1 MKIRRINEYFSQTL
15 SGDGFNSS
23 NGVFKVNYKAFNDLS
38 MSVGRDPDP
47 SQSIKDSAF
56 QIGDLVKGKVKLKGE
71 DKKISGEVIR
81 NKKDEDGKSYIIKI
95 KSFKTNKI
103 YTLIPGTIEFLE
115 DRGNS
120 QNKTLGSTVTQGE
133 RSQKNLKYNGGNVVW
148 GSLENEDNEMGEPL
162 EGDAIEGPMMTGWKI
177 VFVGSLGLRKEEG
190 VRILPS
196 CSANKD
202 TSTIYF
208 IRGASDNET
217 IKAIESY
224 CFMCFNDELQNLDI
238 PTKALL
244 AVKLLD
250 LKNEVE
256 AKKKLIQYFPE
267 ICNVSYGE
275 TKDAKDSEAEDIIK
289 GFL

>member
-1 MKIRRINEYFSQTL
+1 MRIRRINEYFSQTL

-47 SQSIKDSAF
+47 SLSIKDSAF
-56 QIGDLVKGKVKLKGE
+56 QIGDLVKGKVKGK

-81 NKKDEDGKSYIIKI
+81 NKKSEDSKSYIIKI
-95 KSFKTNKI
+95 KTFKNNEI
-103 YTLIPGTIEFLE
+103 VTLIPGTIEYVE

-120 QNKTLGSTVTQGE
+120 ANRTLGSTVTQGE

-148 GSLENEDNEMGEPL
+148 GSLENENDEIGEPL
-162 EGDAIEGPMMTGWKI
+162 EGEAIEGPMNTGWRI
-177 VFVGSLGLRKEEG
+177 MFVNSLGLRKEEG
-190 VRILPS
+190 VRILAS
-196 CSANKD
+196 CSVNKD

-238 PTKALL
+238 PTKTLL

-250 LKNEVE
+250 LKNEKE
-256 AKKKLIQYFPE
+256 AKKKLVQYFPDL
-267 ICNVSYGE
+267 CNVSYGE
-275 TKDAKDSEAEDIIK
+275 TKDSKDLETDNIIK

>member
-1 MKIRRINEYFSQTL
+1 MKIRKINEYFSQTL

-47 SQSIKDSAF
+47 SLSIKDSAF
-56 QIGDLVKGKVKLKGE
+56 QIGDIVKGKVQGSK
-71 DKKISGEVIR
+71 KKISGEVIR
-81 NKKDEDGKSYIIKI
+81 NKKSEDGKSYIIKI
-95 KSFKTNKI
+95 KDFKENKI
-103 YTLIPGTIEFLE
+103 HTLIPGTIEYLE

-120 QNKTLGSTVTQGE
+120 VNRTLGSTVTQGE

-148 GSLENEDNEMGEPL
+148 GSLENENEEIGEPL
-162 EGDAIEGPMMTGWKI
+162 EGETIEGPMSTGWKI
-177 VFVGSLGLRKEEG
+177 VFVGSLGLGEG
-190 VRILPS
+190 ERILAS
-196 CSANKD
+196 CSASKE

-208 IRGASDNET
+208 IRGGSDNDT
-217 IKAIESY
+217 IKAIEAY
-224 CFMCFNDELQNLDI
+224 CFMRFNDELQHLDT

-250 LKNEVE
+250 LKNEQE

-267 ICNVSYGE
+267 ICQVSYGE
-275 TKDAKDSEAEDIIK
+275 TKDSKDLETDNIIK